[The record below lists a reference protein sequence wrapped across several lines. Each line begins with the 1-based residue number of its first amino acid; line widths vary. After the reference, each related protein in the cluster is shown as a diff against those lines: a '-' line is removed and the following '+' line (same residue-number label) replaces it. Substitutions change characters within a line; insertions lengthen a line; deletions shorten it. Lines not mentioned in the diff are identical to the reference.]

1 MADIEPASLLGP
13 DEAAAC
19 LPLSHEPGWN
29 QTEADW
35 TMMLKSGHALTVR
48 DGDRRPRASA
58 VALPMGDKIGWISM
72 VLVTAALQRRGI
84 AQRLVG
90 DCIDWHEARCLAP
103 HLDATPAGQP
113 LYRRMGFQPLCGLMR
128 LTGVGGLRAE
138 EIGLRTAKTSD
149 LDWILPLDQMVFGGD
164 RSYVLNDLLARP
176 GAVALVRAD
185 SSGFVL
191 SRKGL
196 TATQIGPLIAPDT
209 DTALELLV
217 AALGRIEGPVM
228 VDAFDDH
235 PAIATLLKARGFREQ
250 RPFLRM
256 ARGLSAPLG
265 DPARLFA
272 AAGPELG

>member
-1 MADIEPASLLGP
+1 MADIESASLLEP
-13 DEAAAC
+13 EEAAAC
-19 LPLSHEPGWN
+19 LPLSQEPGWN

-35 TMMLKSGHALTVR
+35 AMMLKAGHAPTVR

-58 VALPMGDKIGWISM
+58 VALPMGDRIGWISM
-72 VLVTAALQRRGI
+72 VLVTAALQRQGI
-84 AQRLVG
+84 AQGLVG
-90 DCIDWHEARCLAP
+90 DCINWHEARFLAP

-128 LTGVGGLRAE
+128 LTGPGGVPAE
-138 EIGLRTAKTSD
+138 EIGLRTATQSD
-149 LDWILPLDQMVFGGD
+149 LDWILPLDQVVFGGD

-185 SSGFVL
+185 HTGFVL
-191 SRKGL
+191 SRAGR

-209 DTALELLV
+209 EAALELLR

-228 VDAFDDH
+228 IDAFDDQ
-235 PAIATLLKARGFREQ
+235 PAIAALLKARGFCEQ